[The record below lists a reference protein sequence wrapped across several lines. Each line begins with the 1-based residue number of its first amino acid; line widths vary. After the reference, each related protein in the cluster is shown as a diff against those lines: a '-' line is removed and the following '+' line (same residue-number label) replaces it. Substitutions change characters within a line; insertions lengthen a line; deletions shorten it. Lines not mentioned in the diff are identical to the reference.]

1 MVCSGGRVF
10 NERIDFSHE
19 PNLTIDELVRRV
31 EVMNPE
37 ADVAL
42 LRSCCE
48 FATAKHSAQK
58 RSSGEPYIIHP
69 YNVAATLVK
78 LKMDLDSIMAG
89 LLHDTVEDC
98 DVSPEE
104 IEKLFGKSVAQ
115 IVVGCT
121 KISKIKFKSKE
132 ESQAENFRKM
142 VVAMAQDLRVI
153 IVKLSDRMHNMRTL
167 QYVSKEKQMAKA
179 QETLDIYVP
188 LASRLGINSVKG
200 ELEDLCLR
208 YLHPESYY
216 RLAEKIS
223 MKKGER
229 ENYIRE
235 TIAHIQERLLEYSVQ
250 GEVTGRPKHFYS
262 IYKKMTQR
270 GVDFDQIQDL
280 LAFRVLVSNITECY
294 KVLGIIHSAFTPVP
308 GRFKDYIA
316 IPKVNN
322 YQSLHTTVI
331 GPQAERIEIQIRTHE
346 MNDVAERGVAAH
358 WKYKERDK
366 SDPRANKLKW
376 VEELMEFNQSSSNAG
391 EFMDAV
397 KNDLDVGGIFI
408 FTPKGDVKELRYGAT
423 ALDFA
428 YAVHTEVGN
437 HCVGAKVNG
446 KMVPLKYRLKSGDT
460 VDVLTSKT
468 QVPSKDWLKICKTSR
483 AISKIKQYLQKIER
497 EENREEG
504 EKIIEAA
511 LRRYGSSLKLLEKQG
526 GAFAK
531 VFDEL
536 HMKSVEEINVQVGS
550 GNVHLKEILSRLP
563 GIDYKEE
570 NLEVEKPKELLSES
584 IQKTAR
590 RSVGRDNAVI
600 VDGIDDVVVRMGRC
614 CNPIPGDP
622 IAGFITRGRGITVHT
637 VGCHRAGEV
646 EESRRVSVAWNR
658 DYAFAHSVNIKVMTH
673 DKPGILSKISKTIT
687 NGGINIRSAIARSLP
702 DQKGS
707 FVFEIEVKDFSE
719 LLKTINGIEQME
731 EVITVQRA

>member
-1 MVCSGGRVF
+1 MFVES
-10 NERIDFSHE
+10 IDFSHE
-19 PNLTIDELVRRV
+19 PNLNVDELVRRV
-31 EVMNPE
+31 EAVHPE
-37 ADVAL
+37 ANLAL
-42 LRSCCE
+42 LRQCYE
-48 FATAKHSAQK
+48 FAEAKHAPQK

-69 YNVAATLVK
+69 LNVASTLVR
-78 LKMDLDSIMAG
+78 LKMDLDSVMAG

-153 IVKLSDRMHNMRTL
+153 IVKLADRMHNMRTL
-167 QYVSKEKQMAKA
+167 QYVSKEKQQAKA

-208 YLHPESYY
+208 YLHPDSYY
-216 RLAEKIS
+216 RLAEKVA

-229 ENYIRE
+229 EQYIRE
-235 TIAHIQERLLEYSVQ
+235 TIALIQERLLEYSVQ
-250 GEVTGRPKHFYS
+250 GDVTGRPKHFYS
-262 IYKKMTQR
+262 IYKKMSQR
-270 GVDFDQIQDL
+270 GVDFEQIQDL
-280 LAFRVLVSNITECY
+280 LAFRVLVGNITECY

-331 GPQAERIEIQIRTHE
+331 GPKAERIEIQIRTHE
-346 MNDVAERGVAAH
+346 MHDVAERGVAAH

-366 SDPRANKLKW
+366 NAPGSGQLKW
-376 VEELMEFNQSSSNAG
+376 VEELMEFNQSSQTAG
-391 EFMDAV
+391 EFMDVV

-408 FTPKGDVKELRYGAT
+408 FTPKGDVKELRHGAT

-428 YAVHTEVGN
+428 YAVHTQVGN
-437 HCVGAKVNG
+437 QCVGAKVNG
-446 KMVPLKYRLKSGDT
+446 KMVPLKHRLKSGDT
-460 VDVLTSKT
+460 VEVMTSKT

-483 AISKIKQYLQKIER
+483 AITKIRQYLQKVER
-497 EENREEG
+497 DKNRQDGEEMLEN
-504 EKIIEAA
+504 A
-511 LRRYGSSLKLLEKQG
+511 LKRLGGNLKALEKQG
-526 GAFAK
+526 AFHK
-531 VFDEL
+531 VYDEL
-536 HMKSVEEINVQVGS
+536 HVKTMEELQVQVG
-550 GNVHLKEILSRLP
+550 GRHIHLKEVLTRVP
-563 GIDYKEE
+563 GIEFREE
-570 NLEVEKPKELLSES
+570 VVPEAPKETLSET
-584 IQKTAR
+584 ITKTAR

-600 VDGIDDVVVRMGRC
+600 VDGLDDVVVRMGRC

-622 IAGFITRGRGITVHT
+622 IVGFITRGRGITVHT
-637 VGCHRAGEV
+637 VGCHRAHEV
-646 EESRRVSVAWNR
+646 EDSRRVLVGWNK
-658 DYAFAHSVNIKVMTH
+658 DYAFAHAVNIRVMTH

-707 FVFEIEVKDFSE
+707 FVFEIEVKDYSE
-719 LLKTINGIEQME
+719 LLKTISGIEQME
-731 EVITVQRA
+731 EVITVHRA